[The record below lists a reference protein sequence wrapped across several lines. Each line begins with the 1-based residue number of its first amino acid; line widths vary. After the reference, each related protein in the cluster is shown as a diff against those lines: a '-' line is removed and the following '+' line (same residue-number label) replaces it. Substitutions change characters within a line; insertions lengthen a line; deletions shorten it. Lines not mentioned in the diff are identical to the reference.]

1 MLAFSEFNDYNKQMK
16 IIICAIL
23 VTGSFVTAAFAGTP
37 LIVGAVVTDMDEQG
51 KDKVLGRFRILTE
64 DGKQVAMPIGDMGYA
79 VTPKLRADGTVDLVQ
94 TMTHHT
100 DRGTVV
106 TTGPHVQNQSLGE
119 SREIAFGAVSYA
131 TKVTK
136 AK

>member
-1 MLAFSEFNDYNKQMK
+1 MK
-16 IIICAIL
+16 IIIYAIL
-23 VTGSFVTAAFAGTP
+23 SVSSFVAAASAGTP
-37 LIVGAVVTDMDEQG
+37 LIVSAVVTDGDEHH

-64 DGKQVAMPIGDMGYA
+64 DGKQVMMPIGDMGYA
-79 VTPKLRADGTVDLVQ
+79 ATPKLRENGTVDLVQ

-100 DRGTVV
+100 SRGTAV

-119 SREIAFGAVSYA
+119 TREIAFGTVSYA
-131 TKVTK
+131 MTVTM

>member
-1 MLAFSEFNDYNKQMK
+1 MLAFPEFNDYNKQMK

-23 VTGSFVTAAFAGTP
+23 FTGSFIMAASAGTP
-37 LIVGAVVTDMDEQG
+37 LIVSAVVTDEPEHG

-64 DGKQVAMPIGDMGYA
+64 DGKQVAMPIDDMGYA
-79 VTPKLRADGTVDLVQ
+79 VTPKLRENGTVDLVQ

-100 DRGTVV
+100 SRGAVV

-119 SREIAFGAVSYA
+119 SRNITFGTVCY
-131 TKVTK
+131 TMKVTK